1 MAFRS
6 FGRTIK
12 YDGEPSFALLMSFM
26 DLASLPAVV
35 VWDSSIQKVLYEQKR
50 EAIVLFTQY
59 RDSDFATQFE
69 EIAQELNG
77 QSILF
82 VLSGSSKDWQD
93 AMDLLSVREPNA
105 LRLISFKDSKLDKF
119 EMSLNLLSLDY
130 VRDTIRK
137 FKDGQLVPYQRSDP
151 IPQQTVVNGKST
163 IVGLTHSQIT

>member
-59 RDSDFATQFE
+59 RDSDFAT
-69 EIAQELNG
+69 
-77 QSILF
+77 
-82 VLSGSSKDWQD
+82 
-93 AMDLLSVREPNA
+93 
-105 LRLISFKDSKLDKF
+105 
-119 EMSLNLLSLDY
+119 
-130 VRDTIRK
+130 
-137 FKDGQLVPYQRSDP
+137 
-151 IPQQTVVNGKST
+151 
-163 IVGLTHSQIT
+163 